1 MTNIDE
7 IPKPSDSG
15 SDGSQSIPES
25 SSDLVPSSQLQELS
39 IAHTVQGIA
48 SSKSRAFGSE
58 VTSALIAGITS
69 QLSTELQYSK
79 CEAVKLQGK
88 NEQLTQQLSD
98 ELVTN
103 AVLNERLKAFHSTKH
118 IRNLGIAVGTAL
130 VTTSIILFDTTQF
143 QSYGYAALGIGIVL
157 LLAGW
162 FVPVRGDEK

>member
-1 MTNIDE
+1 MVDTDE

-15 SDGSQSIPES
+15 SDGSQIVVDSEPKFTPPE
-25 SSDLVPSSQLQELS
+25 QLP

-79 CEAVKLQGK
+79 GENSRLQDK
-88 NEQLTQQLSD
+88 NEELSQQLSK
-98 ELVTN
+98 EQVMT
-103 AVLNERLKAFHSTKH
+103 AVLGERLKAFQTTRHL
-118 IRNLGIAVGTAL
+118 RNIGIAVGTAL
-130 VTTSIILFDTTQF
+130 ATTSIVLFDTDQF
-143 QSYGYAALGIGIVL
+143 QSYGFASLGLGLVL

-162 FVPVRGDEK
+162 FAPVRGGDK